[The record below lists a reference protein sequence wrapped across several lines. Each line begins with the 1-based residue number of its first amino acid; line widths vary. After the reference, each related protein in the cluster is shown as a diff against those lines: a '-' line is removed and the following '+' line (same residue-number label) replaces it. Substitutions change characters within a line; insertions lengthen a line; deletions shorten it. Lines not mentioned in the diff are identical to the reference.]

1 MSNPS
6 PNGINLGGPVPD
18 RSSPAALVERDP
30 GEPRLLNSITGMR
43 GTCTV
48 RDFPNGELRCTCRD
62 YMVQKPGQARWC
74 IHVQD
79 IYDTA
84 WDSKPGDPLRTGPCI
99 VVVNV
104 NPEFQATVDVEPL
117 NRKGYR
123 RVTWNWRNVGNIDL
137 GFIQLT
143 EGRGAIREALIEQIL
158 WRHAARPDCESA
170 QHEFLP
176 LQESD
181 TRRLG
186 DHHPRNLLDTYMLY
200 KTGVCNSCLEKE
212 AVLQSP

>member
-6 PNGINLGGPVPD
+6 PNGLNLGVMPD

-30 GEPRLLNSITGMR
+30 GEPRLLNQITTMR
-43 GTCTV
+43 GNCSV
-48 RDFPNGELRCTCRD
+48 RDFPDGQLRCTCRD
-62 YMVQKPGQARWC
+62 YMVQRPGQARWC
-74 IHVQD
+74 SHVQD

-99 VVVNV
+99 VVVSV
-104 NPEFQATVDVEPL
+104 NPEFDVTVEVEPL
-117 NRKGYR
+117 TSKGYR
-123 RVTWNWRNVGNIDL
+123 RVTWMWPNVGNVDL

-158 WRHAARPDCESA
+158 WRHATRPACMS
-170 QHEFLP
+170 QHHEFLP

-181 TRRLG
+181 TRSLG
-186 DHHPRNLLDTYMLY
+186 DHHPRNLFDTFLLY
-200 KTGVCNSCLEKE
+200 KCFTCASCVEKE
-212 AVLQSP
+212 TIIPTP